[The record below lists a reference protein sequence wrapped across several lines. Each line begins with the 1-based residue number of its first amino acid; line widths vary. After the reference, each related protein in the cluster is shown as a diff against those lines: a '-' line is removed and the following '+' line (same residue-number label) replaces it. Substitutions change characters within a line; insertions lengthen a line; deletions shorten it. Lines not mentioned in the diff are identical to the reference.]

1 MRFRPASLMVMAL
14 LAGIPCFGADA
25 GGEKKDD
32 AKKEDQKGEGDEVT
46 VRLKDGTTVTGTVV
60 QREKEEPVSDDTRLF
75 LAPTGRPLR
84 GGEGYF
90 SDHWVFFPGVAYGV
104 TDNFTLAGGV
114 SLIPGIGLDEQ
125 AMYFTPKAGVRL
137 SDRAAVSAGAL
148 FARVGDSDDTLKI
161 GYAVTTF
168 GSSEHSLTAGVG
180 FGQAGDS
187 DTEPMLMV
195 GGSTRLSKRIALM
208 TENWFFPS
216 GDFQLL
222 SGGLRFRGGRLTV
235 DFAFLTSPDAFE
247 DDGLEGIPLIP
258 WLSFSYHF
266 DGRGRRAASASK

>member
-1 MRFRPASLMVMAL
+1 MRLRSASLMVMAL
-14 LAGIPCFGADA
+14 LAGIPCLGAEA
-25 GGEKKDD
+25 TGEKKDETKKD
-32 AKKEDQKGEGDEVT
+32 ADKETEEVT

-60 QREKEEPVSDDTRLF
+60 QREREEPVSDDTRLF

-137 SDRAAVSAGAL
+137 SDRAAVSVGAL
-148 FARVGDSDDTLKI
+148 FARVGDDDETLKI

-168 GSSEHSLTAGVG
+168 GTADHSLTAGVG

-187 DTEPMLMV
+187 ETEPMLMV

-235 DFAFLTSPDAFE
+235 DLAFLTSPDAF
-247 DDGLEGIPLIP
+247 DDLDGVPLVP

-266 DGRGRRAASASK
+266 GGRTASASK

>member
-1 MRFRPASLMVMAL
+1 MRLRPASLMVMAL
-14 LAGIPCFGADA
+14 LAGIPCFGAEAA
-25 GGEKKDD
+25 GAKKDD
-32 AKKEDQKGEGDEVT
+32 AKKEDDKGTEEVT

-60 QREKEEPVSDDTRLF
+60 QREKEEPVRDDTRLF

-90 SDHWVFFPGVAYGV
+90 SDHWIFFTGAAYGV
-104 TDNFTLAGGV
+104 NDNFTLAGGV
-114 SLIPGIGLDEQ
+114 SVIPFIGLDEQ
-125 AMYFTPKAGVRL
+125 AMYFTPKAGLRL
-137 SDRAAVSAGAL
+137 GDRAAVSVGGL
-148 FARVGDSDDTLKI
+148 FARVGNEDDTLKV

-168 GSSEHSLTAGVG
+168 GTSDHSLTAGVG
-180 FGQAGDS
+180 VGQAGDS

-235 DFAFLTSPDAFE
+235 DLAFLTSPDAFE
-247 DDGLEGIPLIP
+247 DLDGVPLIP

-266 DGRGRRAASASK
+266 DGRGERAASASK